1 MSRRRDETGMVTVFV
16 VTMTMALLLFAGLVV
31 DGGAVLAARRQAIDV
46 AEQAAL
52 AGAQGIRVADVR
64 TGLDPTLDPALAAA
78 AAQAYLDE
86 VGREGEVRVVGD
98 DVEVTVSIERPMLIL
113 GLAGLG
119 DVTVTG
125 RANARNARGVT
136 TGDPT

>member
-1 MSRRRDETGMVTVFV
+1 VNRRDDEAGMVTVFV

-52 AGAQGIRVADVR
+52 AGAQGLRVADVR

-78 AAQAYLDE
+78 AAHAYLDE
-86 VGREGEVRVVGD
+86 VGRHGVVRVVGN
-98 DVEVTVSIERPMLIL
+98 DVEVTVSIERPMLVL

>member
-1 MSRRRDETGMVTVFV
+1 MNRRLDESGMVTVFV
-16 VTMTMALLLFAGLVV
+16 VTMTMALLLLAGLVV

-64 TGLDPTLDPALAAA
+64 TGLAPALDPALAAA
-78 AAQAYLDE
+78 AAEAYLE
-86 VGREGEVRVVGD
+86 QVGRDGDVRVVGN

-113 GLAGLG
+113 GLAGVG

-136 TGDPT
+136 TGDAS

>member
-1 MSRRRDETGMVTVFV
+1 MSRRHDEAGMVTVFV

-64 TGLDPTLDPALAAA
+64 TGLDPTIDPVLAAA
-78 AAQAYLDE
+78 SAQAYLDE
-86 VGREGEVRVVGD
+86 VGREGEVRVVGH

>member
-1 MSRRRDETGMVTVFV
+1 MNRRQDESGMVTVFV
-16 VTMTMALLLFAGLVV
+16 VTMTMALLLLAGLVV

-64 TGLDPTLDPALAAA
+64 TGLAPALDPALAAA
-78 AAQAYLDE
+78 AAEAYLE
-86 VGREGEVRVVGD
+86 QVGRDGDVRVVGN

-113 GLAGLG
+113 GLAGVG

-136 TGDPT
+136 TGDAS

>member
-1 MSRRRDETGMVTVFV
+1 MVTVFV

-31 DGGAVLAARRQAIDV
+31 DGGAVLAARRQAIDI

-52 AGAQGIRVADVR
+52 AGAQGIRVEDVR
-64 TGLDPTLDPALAAA
+64 TGLRPALDPELAAA
-78 AAQAYLDE
+78 AAQAYLNE
-86 VGREGEVRVVGD
+86 VGRAGEVRVVGD

-125 RANARNARGVT
+125 HANARNARGVT
-136 TGDPT
+136 TGDPS

>member
-1 MSRRRDETGMVTVFV
+1 MVTVFV

-64 TGLDPTLDPALAAA
+64 GGLDPTLDPALAAA

-86 VGREGEVRVVGD
+86 VGREGEVRVVDD

>member
-1 MSRRRDETGMVTVFV
+1 MNRARDESGMVTVFV
-16 VTMTMALLLFAGLVV
+16 VTMTMVLLLMAGLVV

-64 TGLDPTLDPALAAA
+64 TGLGATLDPALAAA

-86 VGREGEVRVVGD
+86 VGREGAVSVVGN

-113 GLAGLG
+113 GLAGVG

-125 RANARNARGVT
+125 RAHARNARGVT
-136 TGDPT
+136 TGDAP